1 MARITINQFFTKS
14 IQKDPRMNRF
24 LASLLVAMISFS
36 SVGQEIQWASSL
48 DFAYNLSDQANY
60 SAKTVLGEPDA
71 APYGQLNDKAFRL
84 NSEAGFGTVVVNF
97 DQPLKVRNVVII
109 ENNLPGRITSVL
121 LYEENGTR
129 YQVYSN
135 GTTQV
140 AANNRALIINTP
152 EINYT
157 ISKVEVNIDTQTY
170 QGWSQIDAIGI
181 TGEED
186 TDRLKLILADQG
198 LSNFH
203 EEASYGG
210 YKINMG
216 PNINT
221 RYNETKP
228 VISPDGKTLY
238 FCRQNYPNNIRGV
251 EDPQDIYIS
260 KMIGNTWSKAENV
273 GAPLNDIYANGVN
286 SVSPDG
292 NSLLLINQYSE
303 FQPVQNGVSLS
314 YKGKNGWQF
323 PEKLNIVNYYNKSEF
338 ADFFLS
344 SDGKALIMAIERDD
358 SQGDQDLYVSLD
370 QWGNNWSEPIN
381 LGSVLNTNKA
391 EFAPFLAP
399 DGKTLYFASTG
410 HEGFGSSDIFYAKRL
425 DDTWLKWSKPKNLGS
440 MVNSSDWDAYYSTT
454 AKGDFAYFVSTKNG
468 DTGSKDIFKIPLPK
482 EIKPDP
488 VLLVNGRLIDEA
500 SNKPINAKLEFRS
513 AKSNEVLGSAKTN
526 PITGAYMVTLPINN
540 DYYISA
546 QAKGYLTKSDTL
558 LAIDKKD
565 YLEIRKNV
573 KMESLEVGKKLIM
586 HNINFEQSKAVLL
599 EDSYPEL
606 GKLADFLSDNPEI
619 VVELGGHT
627 DRTGSQR
634 LNFDLSEERVKVVKA
649 YLEKNGIDSKRM
661 IIKAYGASQPIAS
674 NASEETR
681 KLNRRVEV
689 TILKINY

>member
-1 MARITINQFFTKS
+1 MT
-14 IQKDPRMNRF
+14 RF
-24 LASLLVAMISFS
+24 LSLILLSFVYFS
-36 SVGQEIQWASSL
+36 GIGQNIQWASSL
-48 DFAYNLSDQANY
+48 DFAYNLSDQNSY
-60 SAKTVLGEPDA
+60 SANTVLGEPDA
-71 APYGQLNDKAFRL
+71 APYGQLNEKAFRL

-97 DQPLKVRNVVII
+97 EQPLKVRNVVII

-129 YQVYSN
+129 LQVYSN
-135 GTTQV
+135 GTMQV
-140 AANNRALIINTP
+140 DADNRTLIINTP
-152 EINYT
+152 EIEYS

-181 TGEED
+181 TNEED
-186 TDRLKLILADQG
+186 TDRLKLILANKG
-198 LSNFH
+198 LGNFH
-203 EEASYGG
+203 EESSYGG
-210 YKINMG
+210 YKLNMG

-221 RYNETKP
+221 EYNETKP
-228 VISPDGKTLY
+228 VVSPDGKTLY
-238 FCRQNYPNNIRGV
+238 FCRQNYPNNIRGI
-251 EDPQDIYIS
+251 EDPQDIYFS
-260 KMIGNTWSKAENV
+260 KKIGNEWSKAENI

-314 YKGKNGWQF
+314 YKNKNGWQF
-323 PEKLNIVNYYNKSEF
+323 PEKLNVVNYFNKSEY

-358 SQGDQDLYVSLD
+358 SHGDQDLYVSLD

-381 LGSVLNTNKA
+381 LGNVLNTNKA

-410 HEGFGSSDIFYAKRL
+410 HEGFGNSDIFYAKRL
-425 DDTWLKWSKPKNLGS
+425 DDTWLNWSKPKNLGS
-440 MVNSSDWDAYYSTT
+440 MVNSADWDAYYSTT

-468 DTGSKDIFKIPLPK
+468 NTGSKDIFKIPLPK

-488 VLLVNGRLIDEA
+488 VLLVNGRLIDQIT
-500 SNKPINAKLEFRS
+500 NKPINAKLEFRS
-513 AKSNEVLGSAKTN
+513 SKSNEILGSAKTN
-526 PITGAYMVTLPINN
+526 PITGAYMVTIPTKN
-540 DYYISA
+540 DYYITA
-546 QAKGYLTKSDTL
+546 QAKGYLTQSDTL
-558 LAIDKKD
+558 LALDQKD
-565 YLEIRKNV
+565 YMEIRKNV
-573 KMESLEVGKKLIM
+573 RMESLEVGKKLIM

-599 EDSYPEL
+599 DESYPEL
-606 GKLADFLSDNPEI
+606 GRLTDFLSENPEI

-627 DRTGSQR
+627 DRTGSQK

-661 IIKAYGASQPIAS
+661 IIKAYGASQPVAS

-689 TILKINY
+689 TILKINE